1 MPHPQSRNYV
11 RARLKPIS
19 EIPKDFVCCD
29 AMRQRFAETS
39 EHVLRALPESL
50 FEAEIEC
57 QFCHRILDNV
67 SYMKIKR
74 RGTATCISVAC
85 YEFDEGILEVR

>member
-29 AMRQRFAETS
+29 AMRQRFVDTGQN
-39 EHVLRALPESL
+39 VVYALTNSL

-57 QFCHRILDNV
+57 PFCHRILDNV
-67 SYMKIKR
+67 SYMEIKR
-74 RGTATCISVAC
+74 NGRATCISIAC